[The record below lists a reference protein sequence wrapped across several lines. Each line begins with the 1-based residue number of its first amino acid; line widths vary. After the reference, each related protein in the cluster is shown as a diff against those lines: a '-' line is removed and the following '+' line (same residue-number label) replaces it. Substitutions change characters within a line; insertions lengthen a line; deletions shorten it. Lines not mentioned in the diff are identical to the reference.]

1 VALPK
6 VINFKGDL
14 FATTFTFGMQA
25 VVRLVSSLILTRV
38 LLPEAYGTITI
49 LVSILFV
56 IGNILDTNVT
66 LFIVRDKSAEEP
78 RYLNTAWT
86 MRFLRSM
93 LSAAVL
99 FACAPLIAIKIY
111 DLPSLI
117 LPLRVFSVW
126 FLIDGFDS
134 LGFALAIRRKQ
145 ARLQMY
151 SELFSA
157 ILTTAFSIIYCYYYR
172 TFWGIA
178 FAMLLNRLIMTALSY
193 QYYPELRPKF
203 FIDFAAAR
211 EILVYS
217 KFTIPSSLLTLGLNQ
232 FDKVIFL
239 RLFDLRL
246 LGIYG
251 LAGNISGSVE
261 SLVGKISQAVLYP
274 RCAHNFRENPDTAI
288 HKYYTENTKLF
299 AGILAMPAAVA
310 GAAHLIIAVL
320 YDSRYSEAGSV
331 LQALAIRAVLL
342 SLASPAEDLLIS
354 AGAFHVILV
363 GNVLRAAWIVMG
375 SLVGYYFFGFL
386 GFIYGLSLSG
396 LPPLVYYLWLQK
408 NKNMLIVKY
417 ELYKVAFALTV
428 GMTSYAASAAFL
440 AVFPGFRVQGLFHS
454 H

>member
-1 VALPK
+1 MRVALPR
-6 VINFKGDL
+6 VINFRGDL

-25 VVRLVSSLILTRV
+25 VIRLVSSLILTRV

-66 LFIVRDKSAEEP
+66 LFIVRDKNAEEP

-86 MRFLRSM
+86 MRFARSL

-99 FACAPLIAIKIY
+99 FLCAPLIATKIY

-117 LPLRVFSVW
+117 LPLRVFSLW

-134 LGFALAIRRKQ
+134 LGFALAVRRKQ

-151 SELFSA
+151 SELVA
-157 ILTTAFSIIYCYYYR
+157 TVLTTIFSIIYCYHYR

-178 FAMLLNRLIMTALSY
+178 FGMLLNRLTMTVLSY
-193 QYYPELRPKF
+193 QFYRDRRPRL
-203 FIDFAAAR
+203 FIDLAAAR

-217 KFTIPSSLLTLGLNQ
+217 KFTVPSSLLTLGLNQ
-232 FDKVIFL
+232 FDKVVFL

-251 LAGNISGSVE
+251 LAGNIAGSVE
-261 SLVGKISQAVLYP
+261 TLISKISQSVLYP
-274 RCAHNFRENPDTAI
+274 RCAHNFRENPATATQR
-288 HKYYTENTKLF
+288 YYTENTKLF
-299 AGILAMPAAVA
+299 IGILAMPAAVA
-310 GAAHLIIAVL
+310 GAAHLIIALL

-354 AGAFHVILV
+354 AGQFHVILV
-363 GNVLRAAWIVMG
+363 GNVLRASWIVVG
-375 SLVGYYFFGFL
+375 SLVGYYFLGFS

-396 LPPLVYYLWLQK
+396 LPPLIYYLWLQK
-408 NKNMLIVKY
+408 SKGMLIAKY
-417 ELYKVAFALTV
+417 ELYKIAFALGV
-428 GMTSYAASAAFL
+428 GLTTYACSAVFL
-440 AVFPGFRVQGLFHS
+440 ALFPGFRIKL
-454 H
+454 